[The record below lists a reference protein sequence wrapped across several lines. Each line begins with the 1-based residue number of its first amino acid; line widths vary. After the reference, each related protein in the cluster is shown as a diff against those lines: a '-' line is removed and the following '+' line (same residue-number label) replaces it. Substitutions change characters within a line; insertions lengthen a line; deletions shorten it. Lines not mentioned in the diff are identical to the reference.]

1 MEIQTRKWRSLRHK
15 MAPSSGM
22 IRVSRSPVIPNWLQ
36 KTLFR
41 PWKLGQAC
49 AHTADVLH
57 ANSFSL
63 ATAVCAQAWPSFQ
76 GQACAHTADVLHANS
91 FSLATAVKN
100 STQKGGKL
108 LIFSN
113 PFSNPGPLEFS
124 ITPDRLYEHILF
136 YSILFLA
143 GGFFMFLNKSIS
155 LRMLR
160 ICFAVK
166 LRECFVDYET
176 PLDFPSAWR
185 WLDTNFIF
193 MFGLIYPL
201 SYATTGSYVSLF
213 IIIAIWIL
221 L

>member
-63 ATAVCAQAWPSFQ
+63 ATAV
-76 GQACAHTADVLHANS
+76 
-91 FSLATAVKN
+91 KN
-100 STQKGGKL
+100 STQKGGKW

-113 PFSNPGPLEFS
+113 QFRNPGLLEFR

-136 YSILFLA
+136 YFIFGGGVLHVFKQVHIFKNVANLFCCEA
-143 GGFFMFLNKSIS
+143 PGMFCGLRNSTWLSIS
-155 LRMLR
+155 MTVTR
-160 ICFAVK
+160 
-166 LRECFVDYET
+166 Y
-176 PLDFPSAWR
+176 
-185 WLDTNFIF
+185 
-193 MFGLIYPL
+193 
-201 SYATTGSYVSLF
+201 
-213 IIIAIWIL
+213 
-221 L
+221 

>member
-1 MEIQTRKWRSLRHK
+1 MEIQTREWRSLRHK

-63 ATAVCAQAWPSFQ
+63 ATAV
-76 GQACAHTADVLHANS
+76 
-91 FSLATAVKN
+91 KN
-100 STQKGGKL
+100 STQKGGKW

-113 PFSNPGPLEFS
+113 QFRNPGLLEFR

-136 YSILFLA
+136 YFIFG

-201 SYATTGSYVSLF
+201 SYATTGNYVSLF